1 MGAHAAPTPR
11 RPPRRDFAL
20 GVSALYGG
28 WLVRLVWRN
37 SAASS
42 AFYGERGT
50 GIAPRL
56 PHPGEVSPGAPS
68 VPVGT
73 FVVSP
78 FASLGLNQGLQSASV
93 LNGCGWGEVCS
104 LQAVDLQTGCEPLRG
119 ERAVRMRMNC
129 ATPSGATAAS
139 ASAAD
144 ERRTS
149 RRAFTTP
156 GCKGEC
162 KLY

>member
-1 MGAHAAPTPR
+1 MLFFVGAHAAPTPR

-20 GVSALYGG
+20 GLSALYGVCPG
-28 WLVRLVWRN
+28 RLKWRN

-42 AFYGERGT
+42 AFLGERGT

-68 VPVGT
+68 VPIGT

-78 FASLGLNQGLQSASV
+78 FASLGLNQDLQSANV

-104 LQAVDLQTGCEPLRG
+104 L
-119 ERAVRMRMNC
+119 RAV
-129 ATPSGATAAS
+129 
-139 ASAAD
+139 
-144 ERRTS
+144 
-149 RRAFTTP
+149 
-156 GCKGEC
+156 
-162 KLY
+162 